1 MIVVWL
7 NKLIEKKTS
16 DFFSVSNLQAW
27 FLSFN
32 CCCLSVCLSL
42 WTFPHMLN
50 IANLLATFF
59 SSSSPTFVSWM
70 QGKAKMKNDVTLFY
84 QCLLNIIFFQIN
96 QHFEEEEKNNCFYVR
111 LLVLSFLFVFFAHF
125 KIPNFDTYMQTFRH
139 LNIFVL
145 INSLDF

>member
-84 QCLLNIIFFQIN
+84 QCLLNIIFFLDQSPFWRKKITV
-96 QHFEEEEKNNCFYVR
+96 FCFI
-111 LLVLSFLFVFFAHF
+111 LCGFLSYLFCLFFLHTLKFRILIHAC
-125 KIPNFDTYMQTFRH
+125 RH
-139 LNIFVL
+139 LDI
-145 INSLDF
+145 